1 MQVEARE
8 MVEVLGLP
16 SDPRQRPLGKEFALL
31 DRYVLVDSL
40 ADTMAGTKYRYRV
53 QSLLTCHRSFKGRTC
68 RNGHK
73 WARATKSCGLRI
85 CPHCCR
91 QRATEVAQKL
101 EPFLRSR
108 PENSLRFMV
117 LTDRNCADLDEGRAS
132 VRSKVSAPRR
142 WRDSRSA
149 WAASSCKWSCAAR
162 SADAATFGGGPA
174 VDSSHAPTAL

>member
-40 ADTMAGTKYRYRV
+40 ADTMGGTKYRYRV

-73 WARATKSCGLRI
+73 WARAAKSCGLRI

-101 EPFLRSR
+101 EPLLRSK
-108 PENSLRFMV
+108 PENSLRYMV
-117 LTDRNCADLDEGRAS
+117 LTDIN
-132 VRSKVSAPRR
+132 
-142 WRDSRSA
+142 
-149 WAASSCKWSCAAR
+149 
-162 SADAATFGGGPA
+162 
-174 VDSSHAPTAL
+174 